1 MFCKS
6 YFCKFTLNRFEQF
19 NVADSGRGPNNG
31 VTLDQWS
38 DIRFIS
44 EYQKGDITRNKA
56 AMLAVARLL
65 ALLTMLR
72 ICIKRDKLLVTVRP
86 RSKQSWV
93 AERHCY

>member
-44 EYQKGDITRNKA
+44 AYQKGDITRNKTA
-56 AMLAVARLL
+56 IDSYSTTM
-65 ALLTMLR
+65 LTMLR
-72 ICIKRDKLLVTVRP
+72 ISIKGDKLLVTVR
-86 RSKQSWV
+86 
-93 AERHCY
+93 A